1 MEPLSLS
8 VYLHVHNSPLKV
20 YQIQYNLQL
29 LKAML
34 EEVYTHRPTLSHSE
48 SPTEQKSG
56 GSGVVDLE
64 TYSHVIR
71 LWVKDVRDRSNQ
83 QPPLELSQLSSD
95 SEVRVQ
101 IPCSLYS
108 LGVQEGDDGVTPR
121 PQLSFGECVRGVI
134 SEGVIFSA
142 GDQSF
147 ETSGGNSSTH
157 STQ

>member
-1 MEPLSLS
+1 M
-8 VYLHVHNSPLKV
+8 

-101 IPCSLYS
+101 IPCSLS
-108 LGVQEGDDGVTPR
+108 IHWECRKVMMVLLRD
-121 PQLSFGECVRGVI
+121 LSCRLVSV
-134 SEGVIFSA
+134 
-142 GDQSF
+142 
-147 ETSGGNSSTH
+147 
-157 STQ
+157 